1 MSAVDLVRARLAKHG
16 QEHLLTF
23 WDQLDEQGRA
33 ALLADIESID
43 LDGFDGAWAQSSTG
57 EHSVNPERFA
67 VPACLGA
74 IEGRRARA
82 AGEQIIRE
90 GRVAAMIV
98 AGGQATRLGVDI
110 PKGAFPIGPVSGA
123 SLFQIFAEGIAAS
136 NERYG
141 ARIPWYVMT
150 SKANHDDTVAFFEK
164 HDYFGLAPADVQ
176 FFSQAMVPVVDPEGR
191 ILLEQRHKV
200 ATSPNGHGGSL
211 TALADT
217 GMLADM
223 TARGVEFI
231 SYFQVDNPL
240 VKPVDPEFLGAHV
253 TRGSQMS
260 SLTMG
265 KASDEENVGLFI
277 EVDGKLTI
285 VEYSDF
291 PSEMMS
297 LKDADGNR
305 TYDLANIAVHVLDVA
320 FVESLTSGD
329 VGKALPWHRASK
341 KVAAVD
347 LATGAVVD
355 PESPNAVK
363 LELFVFDALPLAKS
377 TMLLRTERSE
387 RFSPVKNATGVDS
400 VVTAKRDLGRRAARW
415 LEECGVSVPMTAAGD
430 PDCVLE
436 ISPLYADDP
445 LGLAEREKG
454 SDREISVGESLLLR
468 P

>member
-1 MSAVDLVRARLAKHG
+1 MSAVDDVRARLAKHG

-23 WDQLDEQGRA
+23 WDELDEQGRS
-33 ALLADIESID
+33 ALLADVDAID
-43 LDGFDGAWAQSSTG
+43 LAAFETAWQQAHTQ
-57 EHSVNPERFA
+57 EHVVDPAMFEVPE
-67 VPACLGA
+67 CLDA

-82 AGEQIIRE
+82 AGEQVIRE
-90 GRVAAMIV
+90 GRVAAMMV

-141 ARIPWYVMT
+141 VRIPWYVMT
-150 SKANHDDTVAFFEK
+150 SKANHAATTSYFEE
-164 HDYFGLAPADVQ
+164 HDYFGLNPADVL
-176 FFSQAMVPVVDPEGR
+176 FFSQSMIPVADEKGK
-191 ILLEQRHKV
+191 ILLEEKHKV
-200 ATSPNGHGGSL
+200 AMSPNGHGGSL
-211 TALADT
+211 TALAET

-240 VKPVDPEFLGAHV
+240 VKPVDPEFVGAHV

-265 KASDEENVGLFI
+265 KASDGEKVGLFI
-277 EVDGKLTI
+277 EIDEKLTI

-291 PSEMMS
+291 PEAMMS
-297 LKDADGNR
+297 LKDADGR
-305 TYDLANIAVHVLDVA
+305 RKFDLANIAVHVLDVA
-320 FVESLTSGD
+320 FVESMTSGD
-329 VGKALPWHRASK
+329 AGRALPWHRASK
-341 KVAAVD
+341 KVSTVD
-347 LATGAVVD
+347 LASGTFVAPD
-355 PESPNAVK
+355 SPNAVK
-363 LELFVFDALPLAKS
+363 LEMFVFDALPLART

-400 VVTAKRDLGRRAARW
+400 VATAKRDLVRRAASW
-415 LEECGVSVPMTAAGD
+415 LAECGVSVPMTADGE
-430 PDCVLE
+430 PDGVVE
-436 ISPLYADDP
+436 ISPLYADDVVS
-445 LGLAEREKG
+445 LAAREEG
-454 SDREISVGESLLLR
+454 GDREIAAGGSTLLR